1 MRELRPREA
10 AALLAGPHPPRILD
24 VREPWEYAL
33 CHLEGALL
41 IPMRE
46 LPGRISELDP
56 EAPLLVVCH
65 HGIRSRMVCR
75 YLEREHGFRNLMNLE
90 GGVAAWAAEV
100 DPGMPT
106 Y

>member
-56 EAPLLVVCH
+56 EVPLLVVCH

>member
-1 MRELRPREA
+1 MRELRPSEA
-10 AALLAGPHPPRILD
+10 ARLLAGSRPPLVLD
-24 VREPWEYAL
+24 VREPWEFER
-33 CHLEGALL
+33 CRIEGAML

-46 LPGRISELDP
+46 LPQRVAELDP
-56 EAPLLVVCH
+56 EREILVVCH

-75 YLEREHGFRNLMNLE
+75 YLEREHGFRNLINLE

-100 DPGMPT
+100 DPDMPT